1 MDKNQ
6 KGGGGR
12 DKESPQQQLELA
24 HTATEGPQPRNR
36 QQHFYRNPFTGFAT
50 EGAGERLPTHS
61 IPRCVRS
68 VSERLALEAPSSLG
82 PKG

>member
-36 QQHFYRNPFTGFAT
+36 QQHFYRNPFTGKEFAIPMGVT
-50 EGAGERLPTHS
+50 EAS
-61 IPRCVRS
+61 K
-68 VSERLALEAPSSLG
+68 PSSK
-82 PKG
+82 PEKSD